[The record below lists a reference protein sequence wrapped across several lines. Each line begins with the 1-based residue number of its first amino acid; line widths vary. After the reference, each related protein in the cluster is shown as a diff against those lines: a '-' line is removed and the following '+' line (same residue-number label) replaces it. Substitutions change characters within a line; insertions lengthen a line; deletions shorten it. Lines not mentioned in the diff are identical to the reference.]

1 MLSQIIKHVLW
12 SSRALALLTFL
23 LWCPEIQAQPPSAQE
38 RERARSL
45 MDQGD
50 ARLEAGAYEAALEAY
65 RGADAIMA
73 VPTTGLEVGRT
84 LEKLGRLLQAREAL
98 QRVAASPSLPD
109 EPKAFAAAR
118 QKAERLALELT
129 PRIPRLRV
137 TVVGVPSGVAAE
149 LSIDGKRLEART
161 LGVAFEVEPGAHRLS
176 GRAPGQAEV
185 TRDVALAEGQ
195 LQEVALIFTAQPA
208 PSSPAVAEA
217 AKAGRPAGERSAPA
231 TRGKRV
237 LLWGSLGLAAVGLTA
252 GSITGL
258 KSLSLTSDVKER
270 CRETA
275 CPAQTKDDIGEAK
288 TLANVSNV
296 AFGVGVAALG
306 VGIWQLLSPAAGA
319 KPKAARA
326 APHVAIGVGTVG
338 VKGVF

>member
-12 SSRALALLTFL
+12 SSRALALLALL
-23 LWCPEIQAQPPSAQE
+23 LWCPEAQAQPPSAQE

-65 RGADAIMA
+65 QAADAIMA
-73 VPTTGLEVGRT
+73 VPTTGIEVGRT
-84 LEKLGRLLQAREAL
+84 LEKLGRLLQARQTW

-118 QKAERLALELT
+118 QKAERLAAELT

-137 TVVGVPSGVAAE
+137 TVVGVPSGAAAE
-149 LSIDGKRLEART
+149 LSLDGKRLEARQ
-161 LGVAFEVEPGAHRLS
+161 LGVAFETEPGAHRLT

-185 TRDVALAEGQ
+185 TRDVVLAEGQ
-195 LQEVALIFTAQPA
+195 LQEVALVFTAQPA
-208 PSSPAVAEA
+208 PSSPAVAKA
-217 AKAGRPAGERSAPA
+217 AKPERPAGERSAPA
-231 TRGKRV
+231 TRGQRV
-237 LLWGSLGLAAVGLTA
+237 LLWGSLGLAAAGLTA

-275 CPAQTKDDIGEAK
+275 CPAATKDDIAEAK
-288 TLANVSNV
+288 TLANVANV
-296 AFGVGVAALG
+296 AFGVGVAALAVG
-306 VGIWQLLSPAAGA
+306 VWQLLSPATGA
-319 KPKAARA
+319 QPKATRA
-326 APHVAIGVGTVG
+326 APQIAVGSGTLGVE
-338 VKGVF
+338 GVF